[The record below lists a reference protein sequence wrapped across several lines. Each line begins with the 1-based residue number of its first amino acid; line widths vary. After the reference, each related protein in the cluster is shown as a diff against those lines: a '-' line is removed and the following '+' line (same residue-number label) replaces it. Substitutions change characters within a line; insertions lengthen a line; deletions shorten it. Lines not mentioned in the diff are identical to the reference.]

1 VDELQSLLDDSDSE
15 LLLTV
20 VSALHHEGVEETLDN
35 GAVHLVEGAALVSAG
50 GEGVENLSLN
60 GLHVQVSHQRD
71 VLRLDA
77 LVGPS
82 SKELD
87 FGGVLHASVLFHF
100 RFYMSKMLKSR
111 NTKKS
116 FNSGRIILTVS
127 HLLYNQIFPIVN
139 NN

>member
-1 VDELQSLLDDSDSE
+1 MDKLQSLLDDSDSE

-35 GAVHLVEGAALVSAG
+35 GAVHLVEGAALVSAS

-71 VLRLDA
+71 VLGLDA

-82 SKELD
+82 AEEFD
-87 FGGVLHASVLFHF
+87 FGGVLHASIFFHF
-100 RFYMSKMLKSR
+100 RVYKSKRLKPR
-111 NTKKS
+111 NAKKS
-116 FNSGRIILTVS
+116 IKTGRALTFS
-127 HLLYNQIFPIVN
+127 HLLCNQIFPIVN